1 MPPQPAAPLDA
12 EPVIYRGLGITALTR
27 VLVIVALVLFI
38 PALLFSVVILDG
50 LGSVMMFISIMMPG
64 SARLHYDHGGCS
76 APCPARPPEELD
88 QPIHREP
95 PPLTAPGP
103 GTSPPLVKVTWH
115 GISTRTLIYIRT
127 SQRSASSA

>member
-1 MPPQPAAPLDA
+1 MSPQPAAPLDA

-64 SARLHYDHGGCS
+64 QRCLHDDHGGCS
-76 APCPARPPEELD
+76 APRPARASEELD

-95 PPLTAPGP
+95 PPNTAPEPGP
-103 GTSPPLVKVTWH
+103 PPSLVKVTWH
-115 GISTRTLIYIRT
+115 GISTRTLIYTHT
-127 SQRSASSA
+127 SQHSASPA